1 MQDTRPLAPLATPV
15 PTGLAPDGQHPRLW
29 QKAALGLLVFTGP
42 TAQGMPEVPGS
53 RRAQRLMGTVK
64 RGPAPSP
71 WAGSEAEF
79 YSVPQSFPV
88 ELDPSHPLRW
98 PGLTGCLY
106 PLCHLPARLPVPC
119 ALPSTAHT
127 LGPLPRT
134 WAQTLSISSLCQPV
148 PPPAG
153 HLALRRGTSAGIST
167 PWLTEKRSERGHPGE
182 QFPMRE

>member
-1 MQDTRPLAPLATPV
+1 MGSWCSRGPRHKEHRKCLAVAV
-15 PTGLAPDGQHPRLW
+15 P
-29 QKAALGLLVFTGP
+29 
-42 TAQGMPEVPGS
+42 
-53 RRAQRLMGTVK
+53 QRLMGTVK

-134 WAQTLSISSLCQPV
+134 WAQTPSISSLCHPV

-153 HLALRRGTSAGIST
+153 RLALRRGTSAGISM
-167 PWLTEKRSERGHPGE
+167 PWLTEKRSERGGTPRGAISYA
-182 QFPMRE
+182 

>member
-1 MQDTRPLAPLATPV
+1 MGSWCSRGPRHKEHRKCLAVAV
-15 PTGLAPDGQHPRLW
+15 P
-29 QKAALGLLVFTGP
+29 
-42 TAQGMPEVPGS
+42 
-53 RRAQRLMGTVK
+53 QRLMGTVK
-64 RGPAPSP
+64 RGPVPSP

-134 WAQTLSISSLCQPV
+134 WAQTPSISLLCHPV

-167 PWLTEKRSERGHPGE
+167 PWLTEKRSERGGTPRGAISYA
-182 QFPMRE
+182 

>member
-1 MQDTRPLAPLATPV
+1 MPDTRPLAPLATPV

-42 TAQGMPEVPGS
+42 TAQGTPEVPGS
-53 RRAQRLMGTVK
+53 RRAQGLMGTVK

-98 PGLTGCLY
+98 PGLTGCLLS
-106 PLCHLPARLPVPC
+106 PLSPPRTPARALCPSEHSAHTRPPSSHVGPDSLHLV
-119 ALPSTAHT
+119 ALPPRPASGRASCSATRHIRRHIHALAHRKKEREGT
-127 LGPLPRT
+127 PRG
-134 WAQTLSISSLCQPV
+134 AISY
-148 PPPAG
+148 A
-153 HLALRRGTSAGIST
+153 
-167 PWLTEKRSERGHPGE
+167 
-182 QFPMRE
+182 

>member
-1 MQDTRPLAPLATPV
+1 MPDTRPLAPLATPV

-53 RRAQRLMGTVK
+53 RRAQGLMGTVK

-127 LGPLPRT
+127 LGPLPHT
-134 WAQTLSISSLCQPV
+134 WAQTPSISSLCHPV

-153 HLALRRGTSAGIST
+153 RLALRRGTSAGIST
-167 PWLTEKRSERGHPGE
+167 PWLTEKRSERGGTPRGAISYA
-182 QFPMRE
+182 

>member
-1 MQDTRPLAPLATPV
+1 MGSWCSRGPRHKEHRKCLAVAV
-15 PTGLAPDGQHPRLW
+15 P
-29 QKAALGLLVFTGP
+29 
-42 TAQGMPEVPGS
+42 
-53 RRAQRLMGTVK
+53 QRLMGTVK

-98 PGLTGCLY
+98 PGLTGCLC

-134 WAQTLSISSLCQPV
+134 WAQTPSISSLCHPV

-153 HLALRRGTSAGIST
+153 RLALRRSTSAGIST
-167 PWLTEKRSERGHPGE
+167 PWLTEKRSERGGTPRGAISYA
-182 QFPMRE
+182 